1 MAAIDQALV
10 SILLNGLMPTGTAGI
25 PGTAIGTPVGTA
37 AMRIRINSTA
47 STAAAAGT
55 EIPTQTS
62 GYTTAVNGGWLMAN
76 ASAVSSAGSA
86 VGVPAVTQSLV
97 SIGGVVASPGI
108 VSLDIVGNTGQ
119 RSFFGNFNGQPIAV
133 ASGNTFQVN
142 GGSGAAA
149 GVQVSLT

>member
-1 MAAIDQALV
+1 MAAIDQAMV
-10 SILLNGLMPTGTAGI
+10 SILLNGLMPTGAAGI
-25 PGTAIGTPVGTA
+25 PGTAIGTPVGTS
-37 AMRIRINSTA
+37 AMRIRINSSA
-47 STAAAAGT
+47 STASAAGT

-62 GYTTAVNGGWLMAN
+62 GYTNGTGWVMAN
-76 ASAVSSAGSA
+76 ASTVSSSGSA

-108 VSLDIVGNTGQ
+108 VSLDITGSAGQ

-133 ASGNTFQVN
+133 ASGNTFQVT

-149 GVQVSLT
+149 GIQVSLT

>member
-10 SILLNGLMPTGTAGI
+10 SILLNGLMPTGAAGI

-62 GYTTAVNGGWLMAN
+62 GYTNGTGWSSLGQSS
-76 ASAVSSAGSA
+76 ASASGSA
-86 VGVPAVTQSLV
+86 VGVPLTTQSLV

-108 VSLDIVGNTGQ
+108 VSLDITGSAGQ

-133 ASGNTFQVN
+133 ASGNTFQVT

-149 GVQVSLT
+149 GIQVSLT